1 MGPTRSMR
9 LPRTLDEW
17 FAERLERH
25 PERSPSEMLVQL
37 IHGGLRLREG
47 YMAIHR
53 RVLEQYVSSGE
64 SDHYAAYVRCLTD
77 TFGPEYVSHL
87 GIGSPPSG
95 LALRPARPKMG
106 GLDEPRMLRQAGRRT
121 GRFNCPQ
128 RIQIDMTTQTAGE
141 QHAHQHEHQRGVV
154 HAHPHKLVQHE
165 HERRHHDGYGSRAFA
180 RARRPRACGRREPA
194 SLRARSR
201 TPALTVTSVRSAPV
215 AAVGRYDSGR
225 EPPTS

>member
-1 MGPTRSMR
+1 MARLRGSGSMGPTRSMR

-53 RVLEQYVSSGE
+53 RVLEQYVSAGE

-87 GIGSPPSG
+87 EQWLAAERVGAPSG
-95 LALRPARPKMG
+95 SSKNGR
-106 GLDEPRMLRQAGRRT
+106 AGR
-121 GRFNCPQ
+121 
-128 RIQIDMTTQTAGE
+128 A
-141 QHAHQHEHQRGVV
+141 
-154 HAHPHKLVQHE
+154 
-165 HERRHHDGYGSRAFA
+165 
-180 RARRPRACGRREPA
+180 
-194 SLRARSR
+194 
-201 TPALTVTSVRSAPV
+201 
-215 AAVGRYDSGR
+215 
-225 EPPTS
+225 